1 MDAAVSEFFR
11 FLGLVP
17 DVVWSGI
24 IASLLTFIGV
34 MLSNGS
40 NTKRLRIQLDHDA
53 REKAKERTSVL
64 RRDVYLKTIEEL
76 NRVNTKLV
84 ELAQADFVNSNPTN
98 DLQDFY
104 AAASKLQLIAEPETS
119 ILASKLVAA
128 YGILTMRLLSKL
140 GPLNDIKIEISISDR
155 AYNVAAAEVDR
166 VLEKQRLLV
175 ESGQTDQV
183 QMAALNNSYNFS
195 SSQAKEYADQRAAA
209 WAAFHLHHV
218 EYVKMVMLELKII
231 SEQQPPLMIAIR
243 RDLGFTEQIE
253 ILQEH
258 LDSQWKEVEE
268 AVNES
273 LDLISKDRWACK

>member
-1 MDAAVSEFFR
+1 MNAA
-11 FLGLVP
+11 LGEILKSLGEVP

-40 NTKRLRIQLDHDA
+40 NTKRLNIQLNHDA
-53 REKAKERTSVL
+53 KEKAKERTAVL
-64 RRDVYLKTIEEL
+64 RRDVYLKAIEEL

-84 ELAQADFVNSNPTN
+84 ALAQADFVNSNPTN

-128 YGILTMRLLSKL
+128 YGILTMRLLARL

-155 AYNVAAAEVDR
+155 AYDVAVAEVNR

-175 ESGQTDQV
+175 ESGQPDQI
-183 QMAALNNSYNFS
+183 QMAALNNAYDFS
-195 SSQAKEYADQRAAA
+195 SSQAKNYADQRAAA
-209 WAAFHLHHV
+209 WESFHQHHV
-218 EYVKMVMLELKII
+218 EYVKMVMRELKII
-231 SEQQPPLMIAIR
+231 GEQHPPLMIAIR
-243 RDLGFTEQIE
+243 RDLGLTEEIE
-253 ILQEH
+253 ILKEH
-258 LDSQWKEVEE
+258 LDSQWKEMEE
-268 AVNES
+268 VVNES
-273 LDLISKDRWACK
+273 LDLISKDR

>member
-1 MDAAVSEFFR
+1 MDAALSEFFR

-40 NTKRLRIQLDHDA
+40 NTKRLKIQLDHDA
-53 REKAKERTSVL
+53 KEKAKERTSVL

-76 NRVNTKLV
+76 NRVNAKLV
-84 ELAQADFVNSNPTN
+84 ALAQADFVNSNPTN

-104 AAASKLQLIAEPETS
+104 AAASKLQLIAEPKTS

-128 YGILTMRLLSKL
+128 YGILTMRLLAKL
-140 GPLNDIKIEISISDR
+140 GPLNDIKIEININDR
-155 AYNVAAAEVDR
+155 AYDVAAAEVDR

-175 ESGQTDQV
+175 ESGQPDQA
-183 QMAALNNSYNFS
+183 QMAALNNAYDYS
-195 SSQAKEYADQRAAA
+195 SSQAKKYADQRAAA

-231 SEQQPPLMIAIR
+231 GEQHPPPN
-243 RDLGFTEQIE
+243 DCN
-253 ILQEH
+253 
-258 LDSQWKEVEE
+258 S
-268 AVNES
+268 
-273 LDLISKDRWACK
+273 